1 MREAAERG
9 GNHASAKEEKVTI
22 LRAKQILERNNE
34 FIEKP
39 TRPYPTHFNCK
50 MDESDKRKFTP
61 CLLERCLEQ
70 QVGSKPKT
78 IRTTNKTTFTVEI
91 ATKEESITMQTVSNI
106 NGINV
111 EVTVNTALNI
121 NKGLVYIYGYNMV
134 DFASFKGLTKQYGLS
149 SVIEA
154 T

>member
-1 MREAAERG
+1 M
-9 GNHASAKEEKVTI
+9 TI
-22 LRAKQILERNNE
+22 WRAKQILERNNE

-39 TRPYPTHFNCK
+39 TRPYPTHFDCK
-50 MDESDKRKFTP
+50 MDEIDKKKLTP
-61 CLLERCLEQ
+61 WLLEKCLGQ

-78 IRTTNKTTFTVEI
+78 IRTTNKTIFTVEI
-91 ATKEESITMQTVSNI
+91 ATKKKSIAMQTVGNI
-106 NGINV
+106 NGIDV